1 MILFDNLPHVL
12 EAARGGARVLD
23 VGGWYRPLNLATDV
37 IDILPYE
44 TRRTHE
50 PLDPDNAER
59 FTAQSWVVTDI
70 CDGRWPYQD
79 DEFDF
84 VFCSHTLED
93 VRDPVHVA
101 REIARV
107 GKAGYIETP
116 SAMREIFCKRRQPWR
131 ALLRGGAPD
140 IGFPHHRWFMEHD
153 GAHGVVFSAKT
164 VRLTQVRA
172 FYLTR
177 REAGGKLTQA
187 ESGCGLWWQG
197 SFTARE
203 NVHLDYDQYH
213 RDLKQRA
220 LATIRKRNTGSA
232 G

>member
-12 EAARGGARVLD
+12 DAARRSARVLD
-23 VGGWYRPLNLATDV
+23 VGGWYRPLNLATHV

-44 TRRTHE
+44 TRRTQE
-50 PLDPDNAER
+50 PLDPENPER
-59 FTAQSWVVTDI
+59 FTAQTWRVADI
-70 CDGRWPYQD
+70 CDGPWPYD
-79 DEFDF
+79 DDQFDF

-116 SAMREIFCKRRQPWR
+116 SAMREIFVKRRWPWR
-131 ALLRGGAPD
+131 SLFRGGAPD
-140 IGFPHHRWFMEHD
+140 IGFPHHRWFMEPD
-153 GAHGVVFSAKT
+153 GPRGVVFSAKT
-164 VRLTQVRA
+164 ARVAEVRH

-187 ESGCGLWWQG
+187 ESGCGLWWEG

-203 NVHLDYDQYH
+203 NIHLDYDAYH
-213 RDLKQRA
+213 RDLKRRA
-220 LATIRKRNTGSA
+220 LETIRARKARSG